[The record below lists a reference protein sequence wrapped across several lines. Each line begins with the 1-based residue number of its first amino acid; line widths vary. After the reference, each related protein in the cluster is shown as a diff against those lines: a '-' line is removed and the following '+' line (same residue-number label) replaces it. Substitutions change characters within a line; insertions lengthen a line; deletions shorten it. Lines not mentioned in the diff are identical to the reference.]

1 MSKRTL
7 QLSVRDT
14 PTAFDYFFDYD
25 LLVVA
30 SRSDLAFYHL
40 HDLGSPH
47 RVIFYDQPLRC
58 SLVKIQYGAQNLTA
72 CVNDGGYVSIWDPS
86 KSVKPMLDFIHPSKQ
101 ISDLRWSPNSQECLA
116 TCSNAGNLTLWDI
129 RTILRPTHDMNV
141 GKSCEHIE
149 YCPHNPYLMSASCEG
164 KYLLIWDVRMMP
176 SLIDDGFAGME
187 DSDEQH
193 VHVIESEHGIANYA
207 WNPISPTVSI
217 VTDNAGIDEWML
229 NPAEQGSYESTR
241 VSSAQSSLVNE
252 NTKLLAGPYGDR
264 LALLY
269 RKPNGRESSV
279 YIKRSANSDLT
290 SSSNESMY
298 AASSFAAD
306 PFVKIG
312 TSKSPILD
320 MKWANP
326 TNGGSNGDSSNHDL
340 DLLVLNEDSLLQ
352 VIHLPAAGGGGR
364 PRRAAS
370 LFDGAQY
377 FGAKRS
383 PPAFA
388 GFTPQSGNSS
398 NPSTNNLYSS
408 ANELA
413 QFDAAKNRLQYGA
426 RGMKQSLM
434 PSTRDLAADRA
445 DSTTVDTRHRASTFG
460 EAGTSTASLLAGQDS
475 AKRDLTPTTPSGPL
489 KRNSLGSKSFHG
501 VLPLASA
508 FSINNAVY
516 ATNPHLMMVGP
527 VRFYSLLEDD
537 INALEYGINHGYLEG
552 WRIGRIDQFSRRIV
566 LELLIPNI
574 DSYTITNTQQNA
586 SFSSYYRSEDLN
598 SFYHKKSSSHVRVM
612 ELALQ
617 FPIKFVN
624 FWYPTFSIEDKTG
637 LGVRL

>member
-1 MSKRTL
+1 
-7 QLSVRDT
+7 
-14 PTAFDYFFDYD
+14 
-25 LLVVA
+25 
-30 SRSDLAFYHL
+30 
-40 HDLGSPH
+40 
-47 RVIFYDQPLRC
+47 
-58 SLVKIQYGAQNLTA
+58 
-72 CVNDGGYVSIWDPS
+72 
-86 KSVKPMLDFIHPSKQ
+86 
-101 ISDLRWSPNSQECLA
+101 
-116 TCSNAGNLTLWDI
+116 
-129 RTILRPTHDMNV
+129 
-141 GKSCEHIE
+141 
-149 YCPHNPYLMSASCEG
+149 
-164 KYLLIWDVRMMP
+164 MP
-176 SLIDDGFAGME
+176 SLIDDGFTGME
-187 DSDEQH
+187 DNDEQH

-207 WNPISPTVSI
+207 WNPISPAVSI

-229 NPAEQGSYESTR
+229 NPAEHGSYESTR

-269 RKPNGRESSV
+269 RKPNSRESSV

-290 SSSNESMY
+290 NSSNESMY

-326 TNGGSNGDSSNHDL
+326 TNGGSAGDSLNHDL

-413 QFDAAKNRLQYGA
+413 QFDAKNRLQYGA

-460 EAGTSTASLLAGQDS
+460 EAGTSTVSLLAGQDS
-475 AKRDLTPTTPSGPL
+475 TKRDLTPTTPSGPL

-501 VLPLASA
+501 ALPLASA

-637 LGVRL
+637 LGVSLHFFFFF